1 MSKFIELPVFPSG
14 LRNTEYVYMPVNIEQ
29 IAYVMP
35 SSKDRCKLYFSANEY
50 IDVDIDINEMKDI
63 VKCTEKVKS
72 ADDTD

>member
-1 MSKFIELPVFPSG
+1 
-14 LRNTEYVYMPVNIEQ
+14 MPVNIEQ

-72 ADDTD
+72 ADNTD